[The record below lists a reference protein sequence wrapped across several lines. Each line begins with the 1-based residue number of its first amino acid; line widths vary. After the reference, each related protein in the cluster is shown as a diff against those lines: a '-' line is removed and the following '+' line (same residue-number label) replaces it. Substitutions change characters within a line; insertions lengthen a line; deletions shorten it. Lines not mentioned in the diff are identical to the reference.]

1 MRSTAP
7 TPIEMPVLPVRGLA
21 LFPHSIVPIA
31 IGRAASL
38 KALQAIDE
46 SKQVAVV
53 AQRDGDQE
61 TPGVADLYQ
70 LGTIGVVLRLA
81 TLGSDDDKAV
91 AFVHGVRRARVLDGT
106 QQEPFLRAHVMPLD
120 EFLPPPEDP
129 ETIGLMR
136 NVKELFGEIVRN
148 STSMP
153 DDAAHAA
160 KEMSDPAALADMVSA
175 SAPFLATDVRQEL
188 LESLDVRTRLRRLTR
203 ELLKEREAQ
212 AVEHR
217 IRDEVKG
224 SISEGQREFLLR
236 EQLKAIK
243 KELGEDAGSGS
254 EVAELRR
261 RLDGAG
267 LPEEARQEADRELE
281 RLQLIT
287 PASPEHSVCRTYLE
301 WLADLPW
308 RRSTASQVD
317 MQRAREILDEDHY
330 DLDKVKER
338 ILEYL
343 AVASLRRDLR
353 GPILCLVG
361 PPGVGKT
368 SIGKSIAAATGRQFI
383 RLSLGGVHDEAE
395 IRGHRRTYIGSLPGQ
410 IIRGLRRA
418 NANDPVFM
426 LDEVDKLGQHMRG
439 DPAAALLE
447 VLDPEQNSTFRDNYL
462 DLPFDLSHVLFVATA
477 NVLDPVPP
485 ALRDRLETIELPG
498 YVDEEKVHI
507 ARRYLIPKQA
517 EHNGVALDEHIRF
530 TEDGIRRVIH
540 GYTHEAG
547 VRTLER
553 NLGAICR
560 KHARQLLS
568 RGASLLTVDAPTVRA
583 LLGPPRYRVETELAE
598 RVQAPGVAV
607 ALAWTPFGGELLFVE
622 ASRMPR
628 SKGEFT
634 VTGQIREI
642 MQESARTAL
651 TWVRSH
657 AELYGIDSALFASS
671 DIHVH
676 IPSGSVAKDGPSA
689 GVVLVVAL
697 LSLLT
702 ARAVKPFWALTGEIT
717 LSGRIL
723 GVGGLKEKILAA
735 KRSGVRHLVVPADNR
750 DHVLE
755 EVSETLREGLE
766 VHFVHHIEEAV
777 ELVLDM
783 PPAQP
788 ALVASQRGEP
798 RLHETHH

>member
-1 MRSTAP
+1 M
-7 TPIEMPVLPVRGLA
+7 
-21 LFPHSIVPIA
+21 
-31 IGRAASL
+31 
-38 KALQAIDE
+38 KALQAVDD

-53 AQRDGDQE
+53 AQRDGEQE
-61 TPGVADLYQ
+61 DPSVADLYQ
-70 LGTIGVVLRLA
+70 TGTIGVVLRLA
-81 TLGSDDDKAV
+81 TLGGDDEKAV
-91 AFVHGVRRARVLDGT
+91 AFVHGVRRARLLDGT
-106 QQEPFLRAHVMPLD
+106 QQYPFLKARVIPLD
-120 EFLPPPEDP
+120 EFLPPPDDAEAL
-129 ETIGLMR
+129 GLVR
-136 NVKELFGEIVRN
+136 NVRELFAEIVSN

-160 KEMSDPAALADMVSA
+160 KEMTDPAALADMVAA
-175 SAPFLATDVRQEL
+175 SAPFLAMDVRQEL

-243 KELGEDAGSGS
+243 KELGEDGGFGS
-254 EVAELRR
+254 EVVELRR
-261 RLDGAG
+261 RLDEAG
-267 LPEEARQEADRELE
+267 LPPEARQEADRELE

-287 PASPEHSVCRTYLE
+287 PASPEHSVCRSYLE
-301 WLADLPW
+301 WLAELPW
-308 RRSTASQVD
+308 RRSTAAPVD
-317 MQRAREILDEDHY
+317 LERARAILDEDHY
-330 DLDKVKER
+330 DLDQVKER

-343 AVASLRRDLR
+343 AVASLRNDLR

-395 IRGHRRTYIGSLPGQ
+395 VRGHRRTYIGSLPGQ

-426 LDEVDKLGQHMRG
+426 LDEVDKLGQQLRG

-462 DLPFDLSHVLFVATA
+462 DLPFDLSRVLFVATA

-507 ARRYLIPKQA
+507 ARRYLIPRQA
-517 EHNGVALDEHIRF
+517 EQNGIVLDEHIRF
-530 TEDGIRRVIH
+530 TDEGISAVIH

-553 NLGAICR
+553 SLGALCR
-560 KHARQLLS
+560 KHARHLLS
-568 RGASLLTVDAPTVRA
+568 QGPSMMTVDASTVRRS
-583 LLGPPRYRVETELAE
+583 LGPPRYRVETELAE

-634 VTGQIREI
+634 ITGQIREI

-657 AELYGIDSALFASS
+657 AEQYGVDPALFASS

-676 IPSGSVAKDGPSA
+676 IPSGSVPKDGPSA

-702 ARAVKPFWALTGEIT
+702 GRAARPFWALTGEIT
-717 LSGRIL
+717 LSGRVL

-735 KRSGVRHLVVPADNR
+735 KRAGVRQVVLPRDNCEQ
-750 DHVLE
+750 VQE
-755 EVSETLREGLE
+755 EVSETLRGGVEF
-766 VHFVHHIEEAV
+766 HFVRFIDEAV
-777 ELVLDM
+777 QLVLDVL
-783 PPAQP
+783 PKQT
-788 ALVASQRGEP
+788 ALTASQRESSA

>member
-106 QQEPFLRAHVMPLD
+106 QQEPFLRARVMPLD

-160 KEMSDPAALADMVSA
+160 REMSDPAALADMVSA

-254 EVAELRR
+254 EVADLRR

-507 ARRYLIPKQA
+507 ARRYLIPKQT

-568 RGASLLTVDAPTVRA
+568 HGASLLTVDAPTVRA

-657 AELYGIDSALFASS
+657 ADLYGIDSALFASS

-766 VHFVHHIEEAV
+766 MHFVHHIEEAV